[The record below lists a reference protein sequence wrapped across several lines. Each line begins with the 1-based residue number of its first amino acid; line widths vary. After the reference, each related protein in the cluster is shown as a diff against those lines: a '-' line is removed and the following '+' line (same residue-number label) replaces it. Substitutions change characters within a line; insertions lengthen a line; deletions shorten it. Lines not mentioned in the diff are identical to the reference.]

1 MTIKV
6 LIADDHAII
15 RDGLRA
21 LLEAA
26 PGILVVGDASDGLTA
41 ISRARELQPDVVIM
55 DISMPELNGIDAA
68 SQILAELPK
77 TLVIILSMS
86 GTAEHVFRALQAGA
100 RGYLLKESAGR
111 EVVDAVL
118 TVYSGKIYLSEPVQ
132 SVLIADYI
140 QLRGQNVEQGPLE
153 RLSAREREVLQL
165 VVEGKTSAEIGA
177 MLYLSPKTVET
188 YRSRMMHKLGV
199 SDLPGLFRLASQEG
213 LLSSE
218 KAP

>member
-21 LLEAA
+21 LLEA
-26 PGILVVGDASDGLTA
+26 GSDIRVVGDAADGHSA
-41 ISRARELQPDVVIM
+41 INRSRELQPDVVIM
-55 DISMPELNGIDAA
+55 DISMPELNGIEAA
-68 SQILAELPK
+68 SRILAELPK
-77 TLVIILSMS
+77 TLVIILSMTGS
-86 GTAEHVFRALQAGA
+86 AEHVFRALQVGA

-118 TVYSGKIYLSEPVQ
+118 TVYGGKIYLSEPIQ
-132 SVLIADYI
+132 NVLITDYI
-140 QLRGQNVEQGPLE
+140 QLRGQNVDSGPLD
-153 RLSAREREVLQL
+153 RLSAREREVLKL

-199 SDLPGLFRLASQEG
+199 SDLPSLVKLAIQEG
-213 LLSSE
+213 IISS
-218 KAP
+218 